1 MEYLKRIFYT
11 KQDFEGVQI
20 YMLLRI
26 GRVIGSPTTVE
37 DTRQEIIEKL
47 CTTLDIK

>member
-1 MEYLKRIFYT
+1 MKCLERIFYT
-11 KQDFEGVQI
+11 KADFEGMQI

-26 GRVIGSPTTVE
+26 GRVIGSDTTVN
-37 DTRQEIIEKL
+37 DTKQELIEKL

>member
-11 KQDFEGVQI
+11 KQDFEGMQI

-26 GRVIGSPTTVE
+26 GRVIGVTTTVS
-37 DTRQEIIEKL
+37 DTRHELINKL